1 MIKTKLAC
9 NTKSVKLIHAVT
21 LAIPSPWRAPL
32 IANSQA
38 NAHMVIPRGSGKCG
52 AQHGISTIIN
62 SDE

>member
-9 NTKSVKLIHAVT
+9 NTKSVKLIQAAA
-21 LAIPSPWRAPL
+21 LAILSPWRTPL

-38 NAHMVIPRGSGKCG
+38 IAHMVIPKGSGKCG
-52 AQHGISTIIN
+52 AQHGISTMIN